1 MITGNISGQ
10 RNEYYSRF
18 AEIGGAA
25 TGARAV
31 EQDFNG
37 RSMPQ
42 DLAVDSVSLSD
53 QAKNITA
60 GASAKAESVTPREQS
75 WNNAISY
82 IKATPGYEGYA
93 TTMEDMKQNGQ
104 VYYDD
109 KLKGE
114 GQYNTWTGS
123 MTLNPSDGKLKS
135 DVDYDG
141 MMETVKNSNL
151 SCEDKKKKLQFLENS
166 KFERD
171 MKLAGTLVH
180 EGNHKKEGST
190 FFQWHTV
197 GKGADVDEKK
207 AYQEELSFY
216 KSQLEK
222 YKNDK
227 DKTKVINDLI
237 NTTTS
242 TANTEEGLDYT
253 KK

>member
-1 MITGNISGQ
+1 MITGGIAGQ

-18 AEIGGAA
+18 AEIGAA
-25 TGARAV
+25 AAQTGNVIQNFHGV
-31 EQDFNG
+31 EMQHDV
-37 RSMPQ
+37 P
-42 DLAVDSVSLSD
+42 DDTVSLSE

-60 GASAKAESVTPREQS
+60 GASATQEKVTPREQN

-82 IKATPGYEGYA
+82 IKDTPGYEGYA
-93 TTMEDMKQNGQ
+93 TTMEDMKQNGK

-109 KLKGE
+109 SLKGE
-114 GQYNTWTGS
+114 GQYNTFTGNMS
-123 MTLNPSDGKLKS
+123 LNPSDGKLKS

-141 MMETVKNSNL
+141 MIETVKNSNL
-151 SCEDKKKKLQFLENS
+151 SSEDKKKKLQFLENA

-190 FFQWHTV
+190 FFQWHTI
-197 GKGADVDEKK
+197 GCGADVDEKK

-216 KSQLEK
+216 NSQLEK

-242 TANTEEGLDYT
+242 TAKTEEGLDFT

>member
-1 MITGNISGQ
+1 MITGNVSGQ

-18 AEIGGAA
+18 AETGAA
-25 TGARAV
+25 AANPGNV
-31 EQDFNG
+31 NQDFHG
-37 RSMPQ
+37 RTMQQ
-42 DLAVDSVSLSD
+42 DFPEDSVSLSD

-75 WNNAISY
+75 WNNAITY
-82 IKATPGYEGYA
+82 IKDTPGFEGYA
-93 TTMEDMKQNGQ
+93 TTMEDMKQNGK

-109 KLKGE
+109 SLKGE
-114 GQYNTWTGS
+114 GQYNTWSGN

-141 MMETVKNSNL
+141 MIETVKNSNL
-151 SCEDKKKKLQFLENS
+151 SGEEKKKKIQFLENS

-180 EGNHKKEGST
+180 EGNHQKEGST
-190 FFQWHTV
+190 FFQWHSV
-197 GKGADVDEKK
+197 GLGADVDEKK
-207 AYQEELSFY
+207 AYQEELNFY
-216 KSQLEK
+216 NSQLEK

-227 DKTKVINDLI
+227 DRTKVINDLI

-242 TANTEEGLDYT
+242 TAKTEESLDFT